1 MIDTDLSVSPIYTPP
16 PPPALQPLQEPRV
29 LKSIRSAS
37 KPGRPSRLVFGIL
50 ADALGSHDVGGL
62 RAGHAALP
70 ASLSRADQEAVAQ
83 ALRTPGFKAD
93 PGETIPAG
101 DHVLLVGLGK
111 KEALTDATFRR
122 VGAGLVRALDRMDIG
137 QITLAI
143 DVADEAET
151 GHEHAARCIAEG
163 MALANFRVDQ
173 FDGKA
178 TNRTPPRGPLLIA
191 GIDAARARGIARGLQ
206 LADSTNYARR
216 LAATPPN
223 ICTPAFV
230 ANEARKLARATGLK
244 CKVIGYA
251 EAQKLGMGGLV
262 NVGKGSDAKPC
273 MVILEHAPKRVSPKA
288 RGLTLAL
295 VGKTMTYDTGGYSL
309 KINNGMKGMKYDKNG
324 GMAVLGAMHAIASLR
339 LPVRVVALLPAA
351 ENMVSAD
358 SYRPDDI
365 ITMHNGVTVE
375 VTNTD
380 AEGRLI
386 LADAL
391 SYCCRTYKPSAIVD
405 LATLTGGVVVALGS
419 WCAGLFCNDAALRA
433 ALEQAADR
441 SGERVW
447 PLPLWSE
454 HRDFMRARHAD
465 LWNSG
470 PKRDG
475 HPIQGAAFLSFFV
488 DEKIPWA
495 HIDIAGTSAVES
507 DTDLFV
513 TGPTGYGVRL
523 LAEWVES
530 YT

>member
-1 MIDTDLSVSPIYTPP
+1 MF
-16 PPPALQPLQEPRV
+16 A
-29 LKSIRSAS
+29 SIRLAS
-37 KPGRPSRLVFGIL
+37 KPLRHAHLVLGIL
-50 ADALGSHDVGGL
+50 ADGLGANGSTPAI
-62 RAGHAALP
+62 RPALP
-70 ASLSRADQEAVAQ
+70 SSLSRADRDAVAQ

-93 PGETIPAG
+93 AGETIAAG
-101 DHVLLVGLGK
+101 DRLLLVGLGK
-111 KEALTDATFRR
+111 KESLTDATFRR
-122 VGAGLVRALDRMDIG
+122 IGAGLVRALDRMDIRE
-137 QITLAI
+137 ITIAI
-143 DVADEAET
+143 DPVGGGDADPHQT
-151 GHEHAARCIAEG
+151 ARCIAEG

-178 TNRTPPRGPLLIA
+178 TNRAPARGPLSIA
-191 GIDAARARGIARGLQ
+191 GIDTARTRGIARGLQ
-206 LADSTNYARR
+206 LAQSTNYARR
-216 LAATPPN
+216 LAAAPPN

-230 ANEARKLARATGLK
+230 AGEARKLARSTGLK

-251 EAQKLGMGGLV
+251 EARKLGMGGLV

-273 MVILEHAPKRVSPKA
+273 LIILEHAPKRISPRAK
-288 RGLTLAL
+288 GVTLAL

-309 KINNGMKGMKYDKNG
+309 KVNNGMKGMKYDKNG
-324 GMAVLGAMHAIASLR
+324 GMAVLGAMHAIASMN
-339 LPVRVVALLPAA
+339 LPVRVVALLPCA

-391 SYCCRTYKPSAIVD
+391 SYCCRTYKPAAIVD

-419 WCAGLFCNDAALRA
+419 WCAGLFCNDAALRS

-447 PLPLWSE
+447 PLPLWSD
-454 HRDFMRARHAD
+454 HRDFMRAKHAD

-488 DEKIPWA
+488 DEKTPWA

-523 LAEWVES
+523 VTEWVAGWG
-530 YT
+530 